1 MATLAIDESRASMKV
16 ASVTVMAMAHGLARG
31 RHRSW
36 KVGVATA
43 AAAKGTPVCCGI
55 SRDPGRGL
63 LSDYR
68 NIWLP
73 DIWVPHI
80 SILRCGRKLPHK
92 SVPQEISIEIL
103 SNPHLERAQ

>member
-68 NIWLP
+68 KY
-73 DIWVPHI
+73 
-80 SILRCGRKLPHK
+80 RCA
-92 SVPQEISIEIL
+92 
-103 SNPHLERAQ
+103 PHLDLVMGEGSATLKSAPQKSLLKYFPF